1 VLNHPDMK
9 KTILAA
15 LGYLLLVTPIFA
27 ANHVLIVPDEFPA
40 MEHVAAKLQSEENV
54 TSQLV
59 WQTNLPPDLSG
70 FSTVLVYIHRG
81 LDEKAEKAFIAY
93 TQSGG
98 KLIVLHHSI
107 SSGKRK
113 NKDWF
118 KFLGVTLPEADVD
131 TGGYKW
137 IEGVTQQIVNLAP
150 EHFITT
156 HKVVYPEQVAFK
168 ATTDAQERTLPGVT
182 LKESEVYINHVLAE
196 DKTRTRL
203 LGFKYTD
210 KNSGKT
216 YMQTQ
221 SGWVKPSGKGWIV
234 YLQPGHSLHDL
245 KNPAYER
252 IVLNAVVWKP

>member
-1 VLNHPDMK
+1 MK
-9 KTILAA
+9 KTIAIALAA
-15 LGYLLLVTPIFA
+15 LLVSTPLFA
-27 ANHVLIVPDEFPA
+27 ANQVLIVPDEFPA
-40 MEHVAAKLQSEENV
+40 MEYVAAKLQSEENI
-54 TSQLV
+54 SSKLV
-59 WQTNLPPDLSG
+59 WQTNLPPDLSP
-70 FSTVLVYIHRG
+70 FPAVIVYIHKD
-81 LDEKAEKAFIAY
+81 LKPTAEKAFIEYAQ
-93 TQSGG
+93 TGG

-131 TGGYKW
+131 AGGYKW
-137 IEGVTQQIVNLAP
+137 IEGVTQQLVNLASD
-150 EHFITT
+150 HFITT

-168 ATTDAQERTLPGVT
+168 GASDTKERALPGVT
-182 LKESEVYINHVLAE
+182 LKESEVYINHVLA
-196 DKTRTRL
+196 DDRTRTRL

-221 SGWVKPSGKGWIV
+221 SGWLKPSGKGWIV

-245 KNPAYER
+245 KDPTYER
-252 IVLNAVVWKP
+252 IVLNAVIWMP